1 MAMTATSSAPPDE
14 LEGLAARAASGDRRA
29 AEQLVTR
36 LLPRV
41 RNLVRYLVRGD
52 ALVDDMAQNAL
63 LAILRGLHGYRGE
76 GAFRAWADRIT
87 VRETL
92 SLAKRER
99 ARSQATREAA
109 PALHVVRDEPERT
122 DAYVRRRDVARL
134 LDTLPSEQREV
145 LVLHHVMGMSVPE
158 LAESLGVPFD
168 TAKSRLRLATK
179 KLRETLEARRT
190 PSGSFPLGLEEGS

>member
-1 MAMTATSSAPPDE
+1 MTASTPAPDE
-14 LEGLAARAASGDRRA
+14 LEGLAARAATGDRRA
-29 AEQLVTR
+29 AEQLLHR

-52 ALVDDMAQNAL
+52 THVDDMAQNAL
-63 LAILRGLHGYRGE
+63 LAILRGLPGYRGE
-76 GAFRAWADRIT
+76 GAFKAWADRIT

-92 SLAKRER
+92 AYAKRER
-99 ARSQATREAA
+99 ARFAATREAA
-109 PALHVVRDEPERT
+109 PDLHVVREEGQRT
-122 DAYVRRRDVARL
+122 DVYVKRRDVARL
-134 LDTLPSEQREV
+134 LDTLPTEQREV

-158 LAESLGVPFD
+158 LAENLGVPFD